1 MVRLIDINA
10 ELRQTAELL
19 ETLVVHQRGVI
30 PRIIVIVVCT
40 VYGRKQR
47 TGAGKERL
55 CRRGFL
61 ALFLYD
67 DLLRIGNDDI
77 EIRVIDCVQNRS
89 GLVKKVKFDVGI
101 KHTCILRRY
110 DLCFVKGH
118 DLTERLEDGLIRCKD
133 QRIVTEP
140 FVPRIL
146 FRKQEFI
153 KDAGGHEDGF
163 TKSHR
168 KCVDIVR
175 ITLPVLLHLLEE
187 RVGLLF
193 GQIDTEPDLTSLIHG
208 IIGCVGE
215 AVSSVTPVV
224 EHLIDLLVIHEF
236 LHKNI
241 HLQRLKLRLP
251 QEGVE
256 ILLAVVVGEEFS
268 REVIITGANLSSV
281 RRVVIPQLL
290 VEGKIRIK
298 SCRHL
303 THLHFQRLGE
313 QVGDLDF
320 DGAGTFRNIIDTLY
334 QFTLAGN
341 ISHGRLHDHAV
352 VVPVDHNGINQLPP
366 VLHVLFL

>member
-1 MVRLIDINA
+1 MA
-10 ELRQTAELL
+10 
-19 ETLVVHQRGVI
+19 ETL
-30 PRIIVIVVCT
+30 
-40 VYGRKQR
+40 
-47 TGAGKERL
+47 
-55 CRRGFL
+55 
-61 ALFLYD
+61 
-67 DLLRIGNDDI
+67 
-77 EIRVIDCVQNRS
+77 
-89 GLVKKVKFDVGI
+89 
-101 KHTCILRRY
+101 
-110 DLCFVKGH
+110 
-118 DLTERLEDGLIRCKD
+118 
-133 QRIVTEP
+133 
-140 FVPRIL
+140 VPRIL

-153 KDAGGHEDGF
+153 EDAGGHEDGF
-163 TKSHR
+163 AKSHR
-168 KCVDIVR
+168 ECVNIVR

-193 GQIDTEPDLTSLIHG
+193 GRGVKESNLTALTDG

-251 QEGVE
+251 QEGVG

-320 DGAGTFRNIIDTLY
+320 DGAGTFRNIVDTLY

-341 ISHGRLHDHAV
+341 ISHGRLHDHTV